1 MNYGP
6 ATTATR
12 NLFGAAV
19 SFAMVFAATVA
30 ASAQPSPNLDVI
42 FVPTPMEVVE
52 RMLTLADVKKG
63 EFLIDLG
70 CGDGRI
76 PVTAAKKYGARGL
89 CVDLDPTRI
98 KEANERVKNEGVGDS
113 VEVRQQNLFDTDIT
127 KADVISMYLLPELN
141 RRLRPRIL
149 DLRPGTRIVSH
160 AFDMG
165 EWKPDQE
172 ENVNGRRAYL
182 WIVPAKVEGKWNVQ
196 SGDKKF
202 DLDVKQSFQ
211 EVSGEAQIDGKSVP
225 IQNGKLKGKEI
236 SFEVQLDG
244 KTQSFRGEVDGGA
257 IKGSGWQAK
266 KS

>member
-1 MNYGP
+1 MNASP
-6 ATTATR
+6 IAASPR
-12 NLFGAAV
+12 NMLGAAAAA
-19 SFAMVFAATVA
+19 AMVFASTIG
-30 ASAQPSPNLDVI
+30 ASAQSPQIDVI

-52 RMLTLADVKKG
+52 RMLTMADVKKG
-63 EFLIDLG
+63 ELLIDLG

-76 PVTAAKKYGARGL
+76 PVTAAKKFGARGL

-98 KEANERVKNEGVGDS
+98 KEATERVKNEAVGDS
-113 VEVRQQNLFDTDIT
+113 VEVRQQNLFETDIT

-172 ENVNGRRAYL
+172 DNVSGRRAYL
-182 WIVPAKVEGKWNVQ
+182 WIVPAKVEGKWAVQ

-202 DLDVKQSFQ
+202 ELDVKQSFQ
-211 EVSGEAQIDGKSVP
+211 EVSGNAQIDGRSVP
-225 IQNGKLKGKEI
+225 IQNGKLRGKDI
-236 SFEVQLDG
+236 SFDVQIDG
-244 KTQSFRGEVDGGA
+244 KSQSFKGEVEGGA
-257 IKGSGWQAK
+257 IKGSGWQAS